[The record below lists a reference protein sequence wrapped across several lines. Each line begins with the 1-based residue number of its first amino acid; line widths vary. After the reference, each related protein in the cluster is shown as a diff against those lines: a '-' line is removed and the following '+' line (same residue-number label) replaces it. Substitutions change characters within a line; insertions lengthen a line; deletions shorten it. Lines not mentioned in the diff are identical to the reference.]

1 MFSWEIMETL
11 VTKTNQYHAQCVVKT
26 SANTKLPW
34 NDVIIEEVYA
44 FLGIVIGMGIIKVP
58 ETRDYWSK
66 SSISNVPRFN
76 SILSHGRF
84 KQILSNRH
92 FAGNYSQP
100 PKDDPNYKLCKFG
113 TLFVCSVPNVIYSI
127 QHMRTI

>member
-1 MFSWEIMETL
+1 MENL
-11 VTKTNQYHAQCVVKT
+11 VTKINQYHAQCVVKT

-44 FLGIVIGMGIIKVP
+44 FLGNVIGMGIIKLP
-58 ETRDYWSK
+58 EIRDYWSK
-66 SSISNVPRFN
+66 SSILNVPQFN

-84 KQILSNRH
+84 KQILSNLN

-100 PKDDPNYKLCKFG
+100 PKG
-113 TLFVCSVPNVIYSI
+113 
-127 QHMRTI
+127 